1 MDTEKTL
8 DLEGIAADAEN
19 AGKIADAYEEMGEP
33 GGLFSY
39 RLKKPLDWAGHRIE
53 ELHFDLDKITG
64 SVIVKAEEAY
74 FRDTGRTAPSTAFN
88 DGLQA
93 YAAALACT
101 DRDEKGKPF
110 ISVGTIEALAAVD
123 FRTVISR
130 FNRFF
135 VHIESEAMESMEPA
149 KV

>member
-8 DLEGIAADAEN
+8 DMEGIRQDAEEAARIAETYED
-19 AGKIADAYEEMGEP
+19 AGDP
-33 GGLFSY
+33 GGLFTY
-39 RLKKPLDWAGHRIE
+39 RLKKPLDWRGRRIE
-53 ELHFDLDKITG
+53 ELHFDLDRISG
-64 SVIVKAEEAY
+64 SVIVRAEEAY
-74 FRDTGRTAPSTAFN
+74 FHDKGRTAPSTAFN

-93 YAAALACT
+93 YMAALACT

-110 ISVGTIEALAAVD
+110 VSVETIEAMGAVD

-135 VHIESEAMESMEPA
+135 VHIESEALESMKPA
-149 KV
+149 RN